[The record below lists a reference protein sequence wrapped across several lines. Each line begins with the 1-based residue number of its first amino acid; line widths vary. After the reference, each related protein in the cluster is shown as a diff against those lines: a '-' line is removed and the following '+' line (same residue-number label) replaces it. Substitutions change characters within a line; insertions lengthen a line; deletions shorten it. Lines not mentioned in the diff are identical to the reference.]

1 MFTDNHATILLD
13 YTVKAMVVKFSNK
26 KFNFI
31 LSCLENLREMKML
44 QMKRNEIDVFFTTHM
59 QCTTTVPLPERCCH
73 FSSMLN
79 NVRRAALLVGRRL
92 FCGQARNWK

>member
-31 LSCLENLREMKML
+31 LSCLENLREMKTL
-44 QMKRNEIDVFFTTHM
+44 QMKRNEIDVFFYYSHAVHNNSAIARTLLPLFEHVE
-59 QCTTTVPLPERCCH
+59 QCQKSRT
-73 FSSMLN
+73 
-79 NVRRAALLVGRRL
+79 VGRQKAVLRPS
-92 FCGQARNWK
+92 